1 MKQFMNDRLEKRV
14 SFDFYQPMKKKGLK
28 PFHTW
33 EKLWKYQLRNE
44 WYHSQ
49 FIETTFSKIY
59 IYISL
64 NFFLT
69 NGWRTLLWSKIWKE
83 SLRDVQTEM
92 LTFWWKW
99 MKYRTKF
106 NQEELDTRIRL
117 GSHPTSIGGYQ
128 NLIVDTTE
136 TAELWTHI
144 VLFGRPHCQL
154 VHEQVWS
161 TFNKFHQESSTFRL
175 WRRRYKIFKL
185 RIKKSVRFWG
195 HYLGYI
201 HSMAGA
207 FCGKRKIKAFNLML
221 QDGCFIQIC
230 QSLGTLWDLTDEI
243 YALAEQFACALYGH
257 NRENDANT
265 LRYKIYCSN

>member
-1 MKQFMNDRLEKRV
+1 MTWYEHTANRQYFNWFCWIWKCFRAFVERTDAWSQLKCMKQFMNDRLEKRV

-33 EKLWKYQLRNE
+33 EKLWKYQLN
-44 WYHSQ
+44 
-49 FIETTFSKIY
+49 
-59 IYISL
+59 
-64 NFFLT
+64 
-69 NGWRTLLWSKIWKE
+69 
-83 SLRDVQTEM
+83 VQTEM

-106 NQEELDTRIRL
+106 NQEELDTRITL

-201 HSMAGA
+201 HSTADA
-207 FCGKRKIKAFNLML
+207 FSGKRKIKAFNLML